1 MEVGQRGLKGSRV
14 GGGRVVDRGTLA
26 EASGRKSE
34 RQTASRQ
41 PGTFFDLIIN
51 SGLDVDVAPAP
62 CVREGSLRK

>member
-1 MEVGQRGLKGSRV
+1 M
-14 GGGRVVDRGTLA
+14 DRGTLA